1 MPFFCL
7 LGRLR
12 CGGGGGGCAFLRL
25 GLAGYGVMITP
36 HGLLDLL
43 EVGTVLVSVREERG
57 GAETGD
63 CDKWKS
69 QDFKR
74 MHC

>member
-7 LGRLR
+7 LGRLG
-12 CGGGGGGCAFLRL
+12 CGGSGGCAFLRL

-43 EVGTVLVSVREERG
+43 EVRTVLVSVREEEQREE
-57 GAETGD
+57 AVINRSHRILRE
-63 CDKWKS
+63 CIA
-69 QDFKR
+69 
-74 MHC
+74 CLI

>member
-7 LGRLR
+7 LGRLGCR
-12 CGGGGGGCAFLRL
+12 GGGCAFLRL

-43 EVGTVLVSVREERG
+43 EVRTVLVSVREERG
-57 GAETGD
+57 GAERGG
-63 CDKWKS
+63 CDK
-69 QDFKR
+69 
-74 MHC
+74 

>member
-7 LGRLR
+7 LGRLG

-43 EVGTVLVSVREERG
+43 EVRTVLVSVREERG
-57 GAETGD
+57 GAERGG
-63 CDKWKS
+63 CDK
-69 QDFKR
+69 
-74 MHC
+74 